1 MLGYLVAEGQG
12 EADRLLFSVAEQLQ
26 AEGWALAGAV
36 QTNSDAAPSHKCDM
50 DLHVLSMN
58 EVVRI
63 SQNLG
68 AFSKGCRLDPAAL
81 ETAVGMAEA
90 ALAQKPRL
98 CIVNKFGKSEI
109 DGKGFRPLIG
119 EALVH
124 GIPVLT
130 SVGRGNIAAF
140 QAFAEGMGEE
150 IPADLAEVLAWCK
163 AAQS

>member
-26 AEGWALAGAV
+26 AEGWPLAGAV
-36 QTNSDAAPSHKCDM
+36 QSNSEAAPAHKCDM
-50 DLHVLSMN
+50 DLHVLSMK

-90 ALAQKPRL
+90 ALAKSPWL

-119 EALVH
+119 EALVQD
-124 GIPVLT
+124 IPVLT
-130 SVGRGNIAAF
+130 SVSRGNIAAF

-150 IPADLAEVLAWCK
+150 IAADLASIRAWCK
-163 AAQS
+163 AAHA

>member
-26 AEGWALAGAV
+26 AEGWPLAGAV
-36 QTNSDAAPSHKCDM
+36 QSNSEAAPAHKCDM
-50 DLHVLSMN
+50 DLHVLSMK

-81 ETAVGMAEA
+81 ETAVGMAET
-90 ALAQKPRL
+90 ALAKSPWL

-119 EALVH
+119 EALVQD
-124 GIPVLT
+124 IPVLT
-130 SVGRGNIAAF
+130 SVSRGNIAAF

-150 IPADLAEVLAWCK
+150 IAADLASILAWCK
-163 AAQS
+163 AAQA

>member
-26 AEGWALAGAV
+26 AEGWPLA
-36 QTNSDAAPSHKCDM
+36 NSEAAPAHKCDM
-50 DLHVLSMN
+50 DLHVLSMK

-90 ALAQKPRL
+90 ALAKSPWL

-119 EALVH
+119 EALVQD
-124 GIPVLT
+124 IPVLT
-130 SVGRGNIAAF
+130 SVSRGNIAAF

-150 IPADLAEVLAWCK
+150 IAADLASILAWCK
-163 AAQS
+163 AAQA